1 MLEKCIEHNLVL
13 VQQKIEQIYEITKTS
28 PNIEVGDVLDGYAGV
43 FLFKNLFESKYNF
56 KRTNFNP
63 DKLISEIDNFGL
75 GFSGQIWVNIFC
87 NKDSKYIYEEYL
99 EYIKTSALTDFS
111 NNHYNL
117 IYGGIGKLICLI
129 ESGVSQKYLN
139 LITIRILENSNI
151 YDEKIVWFNKYY
163 PHRESKEDE
172 INISMIQG
180 LASILM
186 SLTILYPLVSNNIK
200 KQISKS
206 LLSCVEWIKSI
217 QLSAIDDCKMFPTHY
232 FSKSDNHIYYN
243 RIGWCYGD
251 IGVAYSIYKAGL
263 TIQCLNTKNY
273 GLQLCEQIAEFKN
286 TNLKYATDA
295 SFSQGTSGVA
305 HIFNRLYKETESS
318 KFDEARYY
326 WLNETLKMSKHKDGL
341 AGYKSWVDEKTG
353 FESNYGLF
361 DGISGIGLVLLGFLT
376 DDVEDLNW
384 DRCLL
389 LS

>member
-1 MLEKCIEHNLVL
+1 MSEKCIEPIHAL
-13 VQQKIEQIYEITKTS
+13 VQKKIKQIYKLIKKS
-28 PNIEVGDVLDGYAGV
+28 PNLETGDFLDGYAGV
-43 FLFKNLFESKYNF
+43 LLFKNIFENK
-56 KRTNFNP
+56 FNKKKT
-63 DKLISEIDNFGL
+63 DFNLDILIQNNDNFGL

-87 NKDSKYIYEEYL
+87 NKENIYIYEEYL

-129 ESGVSQKYLN
+129 ESGVSKNYLN
-139 LITIRILENSNI
+139 LIATQILKNSSI
-151 YDEKIVWFNKYY
+151 YDEKKVWLNKYY
-163 PHRESKEDE
+163 PYRESNEDE

-186 SLTILYPLVSNNIK
+186 SLTIIYPLVSKNLK
-200 KQISKS
+200 KEISKNII
-206 LLSCVEWIKSI
+206 LCVEWIKSS
-217 QLSAIDDCKMFPTHY
+217 QLNTINDCKMFPTHY
-232 FSKSDNHIYYN
+232 FSKNDNHIYYN

-263 TIQCLNTKNY
+263 TINSLNIKNY
-273 GLQLCEQIAEFKN
+273 GLQLCEQITELKN

-305 HIFNRLYKETESS
+305 HIFNRLYKETGS
-318 KFDEARYY
+318 KKFNQARYY
-326 WLNETLKMSKHKDGL
+326 WLDETLKMSKYKDGL
-341 AGYKSWVDEKTG
+341 VGYKSWVDEKSG

-376 DDVEDLNW
+376 DDVDDLSW